1 MYNKRARNF
10 TALVLAMRR
19 THRHLVHKEVKN
31 MTNYEV
37 LFIIDPALEDEKKEA
52 TIEAVKEIIASEGEV
67 GNVDVWGMRKLAY
80 PINKKSEGYYV
91 VIEFKAEP
99 TLPKE
104 LDRRLKIS
112 DNVMRHLIDNKD
124 QK

>member
-1 MYNKRARNF
+1 
-10 TALVLAMRR
+10 
-19 THRHLVHKEVKN
+19 

-37 LFIIDPALEDEKKEA
+37 LFIIDPTLEDEKKEA
-52 TIEAVKEIIASEGEV
+52 TIEAVKEIIAADGEV

-80 PINKKSEGYYV
+80 PIQKKSEGYYV
-91 VIEFKAEP
+91 VIEFQGNP
-99 TLPKE
+99 SLPKE

-124 QK
+124 EK